1 MGWPSTPICESTAPM
16 NRDATMT
23 DSETMMQSWGCSIA
37 LHGALWGLG
46 FWLILQ
52 QVNVPPSTFQW
63 EVSLVSPSRESSRDV
78 PSSDASSQNDNR
90 VGSAVTKPVRKSAA
104 AAPSVQSVTH
114 RTGADR
120 EPVLSEGETEPTQ
133 SVVAL
138 AVPNPR
144 DANDPT
150 GAPLSDRVSPHQ
162 TVEESQNVVGE
173 EAQPPQ
179 SFNVQS
185 ADAAAQRA
193 DASSDLPTQAT
204 GLSSIVTNTSS
215 FETKADFGW
224 LMQMLWSRVSEM
236 KRYPHEARINQWEG
250 RVIVRVVINAQGQ
263 LLDASVAMGSGYAV
277 LDRAALEAIKES
289 CPLTL
294 SQPLGQERIVLRIPI
309 QYKLSS

>member
-1 MGWPSTPICESTAPM
+1 M
-16 NRDATMT
+16 NRGMEMIE
-23 DSETMMQSWGCSIA
+23 SGTMMRSWGCSVA

-46 FWLILQ
+46 LWLISQPAIVLQ
-52 QVNVPPSTFQW
+52 PIFQW
-63 EVSLVSPSRESSRDV
+63 EVSLVSQSQ
-78 PSSDASSQNDNR
+78 PSSHDVSSIAASPQLDHEIRS
-90 VGSAVTKPVRKSAA
+90 VATSSIGKSAA

-114 RTGADR
+114 RTEAVR
-120 EPVLSEGETEPTQ
+120 EPVLSEAGSGSTQ
-133 SVVAL
+133 SEVAE
-138 AVPNPR
+138 AVPNPS
-144 DANDPT
+144 DAEDPT
-150 GAPLSDRVSPHQ
+150 AAPSSDRVSPPQ
-162 TVEESQNVVGE
+162 TIEESQNVVGE

-179 SFNVQS
+179 SSNVQS
-185 ADAAAQRA
+185 ADTAAQRA
-193 DASSDLPTQAT
+193 DASSDPPTQAT

-236 KRYPHEARINQWEG
+236 KRYPHEARMNQWEG

-294 SQPLGQERIVLRIPI
+294 SQPLGQERIVLRVPI
-309 QYKLSS
+309 QYRLSS